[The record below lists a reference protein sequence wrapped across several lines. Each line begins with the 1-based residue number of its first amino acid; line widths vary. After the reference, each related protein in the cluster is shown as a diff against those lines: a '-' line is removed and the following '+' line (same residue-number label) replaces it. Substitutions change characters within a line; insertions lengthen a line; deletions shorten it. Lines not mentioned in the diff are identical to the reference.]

1 MFCDNCGCEI
11 GSGVKICPVCGK
23 NLEGMMQ
30 DTGMMEDISVKTED
44 TQKEASDMEK
54 VLLDASKKDNADV
67 INTDDLEEEG
77 TTVLKTLDLDKE
89 AAAAETPDEEGTT
102 VLNTDMLNGANGI
115 PPYQNNRPMPGQPG
129 PNGVPPYQNRP
140 MPGQPGPNG
149 MPPYQ
154 NNRPMPGQPG
164 PNGMPPYQNRPMP
177 GQPGL
182 NGMPV
187 NNEEDKKKKK
197 EKKQKPPKQPKAS
210 KQPKTPK
217 QPKAPKEKK
226 GKGGKI
232 ALIVSL
238 ILVVLAA
245 GGAAAVFVPKFL
257 NYNKAEEALKDGK
270 IDEALSLYN
279 KAKPIKDSK
288 DMTNGGAYYEYAE
301 KLEEAGNYLEAA
313 ENYRKAAGLNYEDA
327 AEAEKECYF
336 NQAEKLYAEEN
347 YTEAAEYYEKA
358 GDVNGAA
365 DKVKECSYMNGS
377 KLLESGLYDEAAQA
391 FATAGNY
398 QNAADKVKECYYQ
411 SASEKMDAGDY
422 VNAKDLF
429 LKSEYSDYSD
439 KANECL
445 CLLAKQYI
453 AQENYSKAI
462 EIYGQVDSAYKDV
475 SEDIDNVRIEWAERL
490 EENNDYKNAVE
501 MYLQVTTKNVSKK
514 INQAKAS
521 YIENHFDSNDETTMD
536 YLCDLKYADYGS
548 AKDDYE
554 KLVGWSIE
562 SFVNDELENYKD
574 KNNSASSSKTIYVH
588 TMYLNEN
595 EFTLSLKGYII
606 YSDGTKSNEITFG
619 EIKNSY
625 TTWLSID
632 SVSAIKGDAT
642 LYIYNTDKN
651 TLIEKYTFTIK

>member
-11 GSGVKICPVCGK
+11 GPGVKICPVCGK

-30 DTGMMEDISVKTED
+30 DAGKMEDISVKTED

-54 VLLDASKKDNADV
+54 VLSDASKKENADV

-89 AAAAETPDEEGTT
+89 AAAAEMSDEEGTT
-102 VLNTDMLNGANGI
+102 VLNTDMLN
-115 PPYQNNRPMPGQPG
+115 R
-129 PNGVPPYQNRP
+129 
-140 MPGQPGPNG
+140 PNG

-164 PNGMPPYQNRPMP
+164 PNGMPP
-177 GQPGL
+177 
-182 NGMPV
+182 
-187 NNEEDKKKKK
+187 
-197 EKKQKPPKQPKAS
+197 
-210 KQPKTPK
+210 
-217 QPKAPKEKK
+217 KAPKEKK

-232 ALIVSL
+232 ALIVIL

-288 DMTNGGAYYEYAE
+288 EMTNGGAYYEYAE
-301 KLEEAGNYLEAA
+301 NLEEVGNYLEAA

-327 AEAEKECYF
+327 AEEEKECYF

-398 QNAADKVKECYYQ
+398 QDAADKVKECYYL

-462 EIYGQVDSAYKDV
+462 EIYGQVDAAYRDV
-475 SEDIDNVRIEWAERL
+475 SEDIDDARIEWAERL

-514 INQAKAS
+514 INKAKAS

-536 YLCDLKYADYGS
+536 YLCDLRYADYGS

-595 EFTLSLKGYII
+595 EFTLNLKGYIV
-606 YSDGTKSNEITFG
+606 YSDGTRSNEITFG

-632 SVSAIKGDAT
+632 SASAIKGDAT